1 MKHSHGFIHANFYKM
16 FLRNK
21 LNAIWVDDK
30 KFDFKSLIKNT
41 IIICADMAS
50 ENIEYH
56 PQFYYIGHNMHNNK
70 KFNEFKKSY
79 PEKVLD
85 WRFYTQDANGI
96 LDFEGSIA
104 KYDPVNRT
112 LSQPYGTPISQFEWA
127 NPNRCNENK
136 KKKTKEFWFGSV
148 WNNTLNQG
156 NSNEIKQY
164 IEVLKNYGIK
174 FKAIN
179 LKHIAKLRLAD
190 TVENY
195 FSTISPI
202 SASIH
207 GFEQINNDY
216 YACRLFKSVSFGKI
230 PMSNRKK
237 DLVFGEYS
245 ISNLS
250 IQKLVEDFMKL
261 NKNEEL
267 EIRFE
272 SQRKLKL
279 YTYEK
284 SLERFLRCVNDR
296 W

>member
-1 MKHSHGFIHANFYKM
+1 M

-21 LNAIWVDDK
+21 FNAIWVDDE
-30 KFDFKSLIKNT
+30 KFNFKDLNKNT
-41 IIICADMAS
+41 IIICADMAT
-50 ENIEYH
+50 EKIEYH
-56 PQFYYIGHNMHNNK
+56 PNFFYIGHNMHNNI
-70 KFNEFKKSY
+70 KFNEFRKSY

-85 WRFYTQDANGI
+85 WRFFTRESNGI
-96 LDFEGSIA
+96 LDNEGSIA
-104 KYDPVNRT
+104 KYDPVNRI
-112 LSQPYGTPISQFEWA
+112 LSQPYRTPISQFEWA
-127 NPNRCNENK
+127 NPNRHNDNK
-136 KKKTKEFWFGSV
+136 IKKINEFWFGSV
-148 WNNTLNQG
+148 WNNSLNQG
-156 NSNEIKQY
+156 NSNEITKY

-174 FKAIN
+174 FKEIN
-179 LKHIAKLRLAD
+179 LRHIAKLSLAD
-190 TVENY
+190 KVEKY

-245 ISNLS
+245 ISNIS
-250 IQKLVEDFMKL
+250 IQKIVEDFMKL
-261 NKNEEL
+261 SKNEEL
-267 EIRFE
+267 EIRYE
-272 SQRKLKL
+272 SQKRLKL

-284 SLERFLRCVNDR
+284 SLERFWRCINGA